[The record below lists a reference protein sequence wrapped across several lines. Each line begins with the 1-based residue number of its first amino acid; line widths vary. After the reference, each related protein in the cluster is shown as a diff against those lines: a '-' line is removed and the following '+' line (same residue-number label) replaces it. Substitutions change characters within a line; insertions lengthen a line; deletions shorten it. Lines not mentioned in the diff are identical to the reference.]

1 MSHENKEAQLQTII
15 ASQDAEISTLR
26 SRLDTHTNKIRL
38 FLLKQSSKFQLKPLP
53 KPMDLNEILPN
64 AFQTIDLQGL
74 MQGIYKKT
82 EEIFSQLNSKLQ
94 TSNDNVAKLRGCLA
108 NYSQT
113 IEGLQAKISFL
124 EQENQSLR
132 VFRETNDDNDDRENE
147 FADLKKR
154 NKELNTEE
162 RGSPNE
168 ILELRIRMKDLTEEL
183 NQKDRKIS
191 SLEQELNHLR
201 EHSERLEKE
210 MLETK
215 IKISEAMNLAFESG
229 GPELVEFFEKAI
241 LGQTS

>member
-1 MSHENKEAQLQTII
+1 
-15 ASQDAEISTLR
+15 
-26 SRLDTHTNKIRL
+26 
-38 FLLKQSSKFQLKPLP
+38 
-53 KPMDLNEILPN
+53 MDLNEILPN

-94 TSNDNVAKLRGCLA
+94 TSNDTVAKLRGYLA

-113 IEGLQAKISFL
+113 IEELQAKVSLL

-132 VFRETNDDNDDRENE
+132 VFQETNEDNKDRENE
-147 FADLKKR
+147 VADLKKR
-154 NKELNTEE
+154 IKDLNIRE
-162 RGSPNE
+162 SPNE

-183 NQKDRKIS
+183 YQKDRKIN
-191 SLEQELNHLR
+191 SLEQEIKRLL

-210 MLETK
+210 MLENK